1 MHFYAPDTY
10 RGELKSLYNLENPKI
25 SWNACYSPGRVFSK
39 SEDLVN
45 FINKISILNVS
56 NVKIVIVNYK
66 YNEIVKIN
74 NLKIMNK
81 QYINEDRGICICS
94 FY

>member
-1 MHFYAPDTY
+1 MEFINDNFNNY
-10 RGELKSLYNLENPKI
+10 LKNITIKI
-25 SWNACYSPGRVFSK
+25 NQVVFAYFFSTISK

-81 QYINEDRGICICS
+81 QYINEDRGFCICS